1 LYISISCIDNRPQIL
16 LVAFY
21 SILITFFIFDLLQYL
36 IGAFKFE
43 KQAEIL
49 KSVKK
54 QNSGKELSYNIGDET
69 GKSLNIFYIA
79 KFVFLA
85 ISTLLLI
92 TMFTIFNSI
101 G

>member
-1 LYISISCIDNRPQIL
+1 MYISISCIDNRPQIL

-43 KQAEIL
+43 EQAEIL

-54 QNSGKELSYNIGDET
+54 QNSGKELSYNIGGET
-69 GKSLNIFYIA
+69 DKSLNIFNIA